1 MATMRVLNSS
11 GDRRLDWDVA
21 RAREGDP
28 EALAAIAEAEAV
40 FAEARSRGGTA
51 VKLRPGMPAERIDE
65 FDPEAEQIVVV
76 PRVAGG

>member
-11 GDRRLDWDVA
+11 GDRRLDWDIDQV
-21 RAREGDP
+21 RAGDP

-51 VKLRPGMPAERIDE
+51 VKVRPDGPAERIDE
-65 FDPEAEQIVVV
+65 FDPEAEQIVIV